1 MNIDEGD
8 KPRKKEENSGIMKK
22 EKVTKFDLED
32 AFKALD
38 DYEYPKV
45 KGLRPN
51 RENIRE
57 SAKRVDKTE
66 ILMEEYYSLTDKED
80 LEDATEEREAE
91 IAKAKLARIEKIVD
105 IDAQTEDD
113 VLPSYVGKTIV
124 QCPQCMTLYYRNP
137 EDLVK
142 SEEDPDVVNV
152 GEQCPNC
159 GNVDGFSV
167 IGKVAAE
174 APEEIPSE
182 PAPEAEEELASEPA
196 AEEPAVEES
205 APEAEPTTEPA
216 AEEPAAE
223 PAAEEAPEA
232 EDLPS
237 PSDVEDEKKEEANES
252 LKVCEKCGKSPCEC
266 EKAGKTSL
274 NEGGDH
280 LIDGVDPDDLD
291 PDLRATGYEGIAGDA
306 ESMMHEPDSAPD
318 EEKHEAGFRI
328 TDAGYAVDDKTY
340 NDDGSWRGK
349 GTVYGIEDGDET
361 VDDFSFC
368 YDPSTET
375 VSISQEDL
383 EMYSPDEIASIAEI
397 LADNIK
403 TNEGIIEEDIRQ
415 LHPRYDS
422 RKSFYG
428 KAIIE
433 EKTDGSSVLYSYS
446 TPVCRIKDGK
456 VTLLRG

>member
-1 MNIDEGD
+1 
-8 KPRKKEENSGIMKK
+8 MKK

-57 SAKRVDKTE
+57 SAKRLDKTE

-80 LEDATEEREAE
+80 LENATEEREAE

-142 SEEDPDVVNV
+142 SEDDPDVVNV

-159 GNVDGFSV
+159 GNADGFSV

-174 APEEIPSE
+174 TPEEIPGES
-182 PAPEAEEELASEPA
+182 APEAEGEPAAEPAAEESAPEAEPAAEEPASEPA
-196 AEEPAVEES
+196 AEEPT
-205 APEAEPTTEPA
+205 AEDE
-216 AEEPAAE
+216 
-223 PAAEEAPEA
+223 AEEAPEA

-274 NEGGDH
+274 NESD
-280 LIDGVDPDDLD
+280 DPDFDFDFEKDRLASFID
-291 PDLRATGYEGIAGDA
+291 DENA
-306 ESMMHEPDSAPD
+306 EKAR
-318 EEKHEAGFRI
+318 EEH
-328 TDAGYAVDDKTY
+328 V
-340 NDDGSWRGK
+340 
-349 GTVYGIEDGDET
+349 
-361 VDDFSFC
+361 
-368 YDPSTET
+368 
-375 VSISQEDL
+375 
-383 EMYSPDEIASIAEI
+383 
-397 LADNIK
+397 
-403 TNEGIIEEDIRQ
+403 
-415 LHPRYDS
+415 
-422 RKSFYG
+422 RK
-428 KAIIE
+428 
-433 EKTDGSSVLYSYS
+433 
-446 TPVCRIKDGK
+446 
-456 VTLLRG
+456 